1 MSRFKVGDIVRAL
14 PETNG
19 RYKITNETIGYIGQV
34 VKIDSDE
41 TFWVRYYD
49 IKTHTVKNAPRFC
62 VASRYFGLVERPGA
76 SKTINLLKRKME
88 QSSKG

>member
-19 RYKITNETIGYIGQV
+19 RYKITNETMGYIGQV
-34 VKIDSDE
+34 VEIDSDE
-41 TFWVRYYD
+41 IFWVRSYD

>member
-19 RYKITNETIGYIGQV
+19 MYTVTNETMGYIGQV
-34 VKIDSDE
+34 VKIGIDN
-41 TFWVRYYD
+41 TIWVRAYD
-49 IKTHTVKNAPRFC
+49 IKTHTVKDVPRFC

>member
-1 MSRFKVGDIVRAL
+1 MSGFKVGDIVRAL

-19 RYKITNETIGYIGQV
+19 MYTITNETMGYIGQV
-34 VKIDSDE
+34 VEIDIDN
-41 TFWVRYYD
+41 TIWVRAYD
-49 IKTHTVKNAPRFC
+49 IKTHTVKNAPRFW
-62 VASRYFGLVERPGA
+62 VASRYFGLVERPGV